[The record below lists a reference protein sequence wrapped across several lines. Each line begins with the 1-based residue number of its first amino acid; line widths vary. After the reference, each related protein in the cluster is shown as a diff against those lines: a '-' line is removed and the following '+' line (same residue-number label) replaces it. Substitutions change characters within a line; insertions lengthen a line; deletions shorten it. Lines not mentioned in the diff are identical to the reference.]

1 MAIEVYD
8 GLYSGQELDAAV
20 TVVNAVIPSTA
31 TAQNKLATEADI
43 SQLDTTVSG
52 LVSDVAD
59 IQGDI
64 DNILDDVSD
73 LDTSVSTINSTITDI
88 QGDITD
94 IDGKIPSAATAQNQL
109 ADKEYVNSSVSTNTA
124 NYISNNGEPFTSV
137 AALEA
142 YSGTVTNN
150 DYAFVTGLDASGN
163 TYYDRYKATVSGAT
177 VIWAKE
183 YRLNNSSFTSTQW
196 ASINSGIT
204 SGDVSAISSIQ
215 AVIPSTATSSNK
227 LATASDVSTVA
238 GDVTAIEAKI
248 PSGASS
254 SNQMA
259 TASDIT
265 EITDL
270 IPSGAST
277 TNLLATASDVSTVS
291 GNVSAIEAKIP
302 SGASSSNKLAT
313 ASDIT
318 GITDKIPSGASSSNQ
333 LATASD
339 ITGITQLIPS
349 TATTSNKLATMA
361 DIPGGGGGGIAGVQ
375 INGVDLTPDAN
386 NKVDIP
392 MSGSM
397 VLGVIKTS
405 PTYCTDIGTSG
416 STLTGELCA
425 SEVQYADYASL
436 DDSAFISKGTL
447 DNVLAGMNID
457 DVSDEEWTFVVDDGQ
472 GGTTTITKT
481 VKVCPTYIQTDAP
494 TDQVVGTLYGFVNG
508 EYLPLTY
515 DFSEFTYTVD
525 DDYGITHDISELVN
539 IGWLATRLYTYNSST
554 GYYNTTGY
562 YYTGWQEPYFG
573 YPESFPDN
581 TYFVDGRESSLSY
594 GYLAVSRVLPTYYLP
609 DGVTEYTGQRY
620 YKST

>member
-1 MAIEVYD
+1 MAIEVYN

-20 TVVNAVIPSTA
+20 TVVNTVVPSTA
-31 TAQNKLATEADI
+31 TAQNKLATASDV

-150 DYAFVTGLDASGN
+150 DYAFVTGTDSAGN

-177 VIWAKE
+177 VTWAKE

-204 SGDVSAISSIQ
+204 SGDVTAISSIQAVIPSSASAQNQLATAADVGQVSGTVGNLSTSVSNIQ

-227 LATASDVSTVA
+227 LATASDVSGVS
-238 GDVTAIEAKI
+238 GDVSAIEAKI
-248 PSGASS
+248 PSS
-254 SNQMA
+254 
-259 TASDIT
+259 
-265 EITDL
+265 
-270 IPSGAST
+270 AST

-302 SGASSSNKLAT
+302 SGASSSN
-313 ASDIT
+313 
-318 GITDKIPSGASSSNQ
+318 Q
-333 LATASD
+333 MATASD

-349 TATTSNKLATMA
+349 TATISNKLATMA
-361 DIPGGGGGGIAGVQ
+361 DIPSGGSGIAGVQ

-392 MSGSM
+392 MSGRM

-405 PTYCTDIGTSG
+405 QTYCTDIGTSG
-416 STLTGELCA
+416 SNLTGELCA

-447 DNVLAGMNID
+447 DNVLAGMSLD
-457 DVSDEEWTFVVDDGQ
+457 DVSDETWTFVVDDGQ

-481 VKVCPTYIQTDAP
+481 VKV
-494 TDQVVGTLYGFVNG
+494 GT
-508 EYLPLTY
+508 
-515 DFSEFTYTVD
+515 
-525 DDYGITHDISELVN
+525 
-539 IGWLATRLYTYNSST
+539 
-554 GYYNTTGY
+554 
-562 YYTGWQEPYFG
+562 
-573 YPESFPDN
+573 
-581 TYFVDGRESSLSY
+581 
-594 GYLAVSRVLPTYYLP
+594 
-609 DGVTEYTGQRY
+609 
-620 YKST
+620 